1 MALSDKHKAFV
12 AEYIQCWSAAEAYR
26 RVYTSVKRE
35 TAWANGSRL
44 LRSAEVRGE
53 IERHLKD
60 KRMSAEEVL
69 GRLSDQAKA
78 SLEPFLVIGKDGFA
92 SFDFSSDEARAH
104 LSMLKKV
111 KTKRTRRVVGKGK
124 EAEQWEDEQME
135 LEIVDAQAALEKL
148 GKHHKLFN
156 DKMEVVHTLSVI
168 GYEKMLDK
176 IYGNSDDESDEED

>member
-1 MALSDKHKAFV
+1 VALSDKHKAFV
-12 AEYIQCWSAAEAYR
+12 AEYLQCWSAAEAYR
-26 RVYTSVKRE
+26 RVYPSAKKAS
-35 TAWANGSRL
+35 AWTLGSNL
-44 LRSAEVRGE
+44 LRKVEVRGE

-78 SLEPFLVIGKDGFA
+78 SLVISKDGFA

-124 EAEQWEDEQME
+124 DAEEWEDEQME